1 MGNRRWAP
9 RWAKLALARASLTS
23 ARRSPVLFFYW
34 FEFSTVPSS
43 YVVLDNCVAVPNDS
57 GGSASASAIASA
69 SASAEWNSFC
79 FDIVHLPASK
89 KTRSVSSVNLAE
101 RDKWIMGIN
110 TALAEYSDDT
120 EVNTINNNNN
130 NLGTETETD
139 TDNDETDTN
148 ENDNDSERDI
158 NSDGESDG
166 ESEFSEKVGF
176 FKPQDGNFKTR
187 T

>member
-1 MGNRRWAP
+1 M
-9 RWAKLALARASLTS
+9 
-23 ARRSPVLFFYW
+23 LFFYW